1 MNSSTRRGASATLHY
16 EQPPQVTATGE
27 RTWVTRASNFVVAV
41 SDVDAGA
48 VLERQGD
55 AQTDEYFVYLA
66 EPASATIHWNG
77 QSIEAGPET
86 LTVVPPGASRIEIR
100 APGKVVRQ
108 FTSRC
113 ADLLALAANADDF
126 AAPQAGVA
134 PLGAPAAPKG
144 GHALR
149 SYKLAEHI
157 TQGSTMR
164 LFRTADLM
172 FNAILPKMSAR
183 DIHKLTP
190 HSHND
195 FEQAS
200 LALTGDWIH
209 HLRYPWTPDMDTWRE
224 DEHPRMGSPS
234 VIVIPPTVV
243 HTSRNVGA
251 GHAQLV
257 DLFAP
262 PRQDFISKGMVHNQ
276 KDYA

>member
-1 MNSSTRRGASATLHY
+1 MGNSPRRGSSATLNY
-16 EQPPQVTATGE
+16 ENPPQVTATGE
-27 RTWVTRASNFVVAV
+27 RTWITRASNFVAAV
-41 SDVDAGA
+41 SEVEAGA
-48 VLERQGD
+48 VLERQGSV
-55 AQTDEYFVYLA
+55 QTDEYFVYVA

-77 QSIEAGPET
+77 QSIDTGPET
-86 LTVVPPGASRIEIR
+86 LTVVPPGTSRVEIK
-100 APGKVVRQ
+100 AQGKVVRQ

-113 ADLLALAANADDF
+113 ADLLALSANAGDF
-126 AAPQAGVA
+126 AAPQAHVA
-134 PLGAPAAPKG
+134 PLGAPVTPRD

-157 TQGSTMR
+157 TPGSTMR
-164 LFRTADLM
+164 IFRTADLM
-172 FNAILPKMSAR
+172 FNAILPKMTAR
-183 DIHKLTP
+183 DTHKLTP

-224 DEHPRMGSPS
+224 DEHPQMGSPS
-234 VIVIPPTVV
+234 IIVIPPLVV

-251 GHAQLV
+251 GHAQLI

-262 PRQDFISKGMVHNQ
+262 PRQDFIAKGMVHNH
-276 KDYA
+276 KEYE